1 VGGTPDLL
9 PTIAALGA
17 VADGETRIEN
27 CEHVR
32 YKETDRVSAMA
43 EELEKLGAETTEGR
57 DVLTIH
63 GGESDLVGATV
74 DGRADHRIVMALSVA
89 ALAAEG
95 TTTVRGAEHV
105 DVSFPGFFDAMADL
119 GATVERGDARGRE

>member
-1 VGGTPDLL
+1 MSKDLTEIDGVGDA
-9 PTIAALGA
+9 IAEQLREAGFDTA
-17 VADGETRIEN
+17 AD
-27 CEHVR
+27 VQ
-32 YKETDRVSAMA
+32 
-43 EELEKLGAETTEGR
+43 
-57 DVLTIH
+57 
-63 GGESDLVGATV
+63 GATV

-119 GATVERGDARGRE
+119 GMDMERDDARGR